1 MSEYNKD
8 DIPWDESPNK
18 ESNYSFSQ
26 FEQDCERESN
36 EEISK
41 PLDASLKPTRL
52 NLPPPDAST
61 GEREFGALW
70 PQKGSNGERFRGD
83 ITIEGVE
90 YKISVLPNIRYKGPK
105 HPTHRIFWH

>member
-1 MSEYNKD
+1 MNENTQD
-8 DIPWDESPNK
+8 DRPWDESPNT
-18 ESNYSFSQ
+18 ELNYSFSQ
-26 FEQDCERESN
+26 FQADCEREFN
-36 EEISK
+36 EEVSE
-41 PLDASLKPTRL
+41 PLDASLEPKRL